1 VDRPVAKVFVKRK
14 EIETRVLR
22 IIDALYPPGE
32 LDSETKLFFKL
43 GLMPQQF
50 DFAEFLRKASL
61 LSTISWYDP
70 QTQVLYIA
78 DSVADEFGTVI
89 WALFC

>member
-1 VDRPVAKVFVKRK
+1 MLS
-14 EIETRVLR
+14 I
-22 IIDALYPPGE
+22 PPGE